1 MPDHYETLGLEPTAS
16 PEDIRVA
23 YRQMMQIIHP
33 DRNPNN
39 PQAEAWAKR
48 VNAAYEVLSHPDRRA
63 KYDRSRNRNHPP
75 PDPPPSA
82 GRQPGSA
89 RRERENAPAPEF
101 PFSIPL
107 EVVDSGLVTEYRT
120 YGGVKRPFTIP
131 PGVEEGERIPII
143 EEDGTPITLVIA
155 VERHDSFQRR
165 GADLYTELSIHKADA
180 VRRTVVSLAA
190 LRGRVD
196 VPLRPEF
203 LEGKTFCAR
212 GQGLP
217 HRHDPARRGDLHVSF
232 VVLPTPDRPVSVT
245 LEEVDRGCSRRLDDL
260 GVVAKIPPGV
270 ATGSRVYV
278 GADHGRETNLLVSVR
293 PHQRITRR
301 GDDLHLTAEV
311 NHITL
316 LLRSD
321 HRLDVLGRPVTV
333 PLHPKYA
340 DGREVS
346 LRDEGLPNLRN
357 PKRRGNLYVTFT
369 VRNEIRPAA
378 VSPRNRWER
387 LAGFA
392 RNAARAALHAAGV
405 AHAAIRQTA
414 AVWRSARYAMKNVW
428 LNIQI
433 HQERILTILKT
444 AAIAAAVIGA
454 GFSVYFIIVNI
465 VTILTAIAAMAIV
478 AALLYV
484 LFRGLY

>member
-1 MPDHYETLGLEPTAS
+1 MPDHYETLGVEPTAS
-16 PEDIRVA
+16 PEDIRAA
-23 YRQMMQIIHP
+23 YRQMMQMIHP

-48 VNAAYEVLSHPDRRA
+48 VNAAYETLSRPDRRA
-63 KYDRSRNRNHPP
+63 EYDRSRNGNRPP

-82 GRQPGSA
+82 GHQPGSA

-131 PGVEEGERIPII
+131 PGVEDGERIPII

-155 VERHDSFQRR
+155 VERHDAFQRR

-180 VRRTVVSLAA
+180 VRCTVVGLRTM
-190 LRGRVD
+190 RGRVD

-270 ATGSRVYV
+270 ANGSRVYV

-301 GDDLHLTAEV
+301 GDDLQLTAEIS
-311 NHITL
+311 HIAL

-340 DGREVS
+340 DGREVCWPG
-346 LRDEGLPNLRN
+346 EGLPNLRN

-392 RNAARAALHAAGV
+392 RNAARATLHAAGV

-414 AVWRSARYAMKNVW
+414 AAWRSARYAMKNAW

-433 HQERILTILKT
+433 HQERIWNNT
-444 AAIAAAVIGA
+444 
-454 GFSVYFIIVNI
+454 
-465 VTILTAIAAMAIV
+465 VTILIAIAMLAIPAGIIYILF
-478 AALLYV
+478 AA
-484 LFRGLY
+484 R

>member
-1 MPDHYETLGLEPTAS
+1 MPDHYETLGVEPTAS

-23 YRQMMQIIHP
+23 YRLLMQMIHP

-48 VNAAYEVLSHPDRRA
+48 VNAAYETLSRPERRA
-63 KYDRSRNRNHPP
+63 EYDRSRNRNHPP

-89 RRERENAPAPEF
+89 RRERETAQEF
-101 PFSIPL
+101 VFEIPL
-107 EVVDSGLVTEYRT
+107 EMVDSGLVHEYRC
-120 YGGVKRPFTIP
+120 YDGSRRQIVIP
-131 PGVEEGERIPII
+131 PGVEEGERFPFV
-143 EEDGTPITLVIA
+143 EMDGSPCTLVIA
-155 VERHDSFQRR
+155 VERHDSFHRR

-196 VPLRPEF
+196 VPLLPEF
-203 LEGKTFCAR
+203 LEGKTFCAQ

-217 HRHDPARRGDLHVSF
+217 HRHHPARRGDLNVSF
-232 VVLPTPDRPVSVT
+232 VVLPTPDRPVFVT

-260 GVVAKIPPGV
+260 GIVAKIPPGV
-270 ATGSRVYV
+270 ATGSRVYI

-301 GDDLHLTAEV
+301 GDDLHLTEEV
-311 NHITL
+311 SHIAL
-316 LLRSD
+316 LLRSEY
-321 HRLDVLGRPVTV
+321 RLDVLGRAVTV

-340 DGREVS
+340 DGREVCR
-346 LRDEGLPNLRN
+346 RDEGLPNLRN

-378 VSPRNRWER
+378 GSPRNRRER

-392 RNAARAALHAAGV
+392 RQAARATLHAAGV
-405 AHAAIRQTA
+405 AHGAIRQTVA
-414 AVWRSARYAMKNVW
+414 ACRS
-428 LNIQI
+428 LNDAIDR
-433 HQERILTILKT
+433 HRERILTILKI
-444 AAIAAAVIGA
+444 AAIAAAAIGA
-454 GFSVYFIIVNI
+454 GFAVYFIIVNI
-465 VTILTAIAAMAIV
+465 AAILTAIAAVAILGG
-478 AALLYV
+478 LLYI
-484 LFRGLY
+484 LFTGRY

>member
-1 MPDHYETLGLEPTAS
+1 MPDHYETLGVEPTAS
-16 PEDIRVA
+16 EEDIKDA
-23 YRQMMQIIHP
+23 YRQMMKIIHP

-48 VNAAYEVLSHPDRRA
+48 VNAAYEVLSHPGRRA
-63 KYDRSRNRNHPP
+63 EYDRSRNDRAS
-75 PDPPPSA
+75 DPPHASDWRAYTGNGP
-82 GRQPGSA
+82 
-89 RRERENAPAPEF
+89 RESGPASEF

-120 YGGVKRPFTIP
+120 YGGVKRPFKIP

-155 VERHDSFQRR
+155 VERHDSFHRR

-180 VRRTVVSLAA
+180 LRRTVVSLAA

-196 VPLRPEF
+196 VLLRPAF

-217 HRHDPARRGDLHVSF
+217 HRHDPAQRGDLHVSF

-245 LEEVDRGCSRRLDDL
+245 LEEVDSGCSRRLDDL

-270 ATGSRVYV
+270 ATGSRVYI

-293 PHQRITRR
+293 PHPRITRR

-311 NHITL
+311 SHIAL
-316 LLRSD
+316 LLRSER
-321 HRLDVLGRPVTV
+321 RLDVLGRPVTV

-340 DGREVS
+340 DGREVC
-346 LRDEGLPNLRN
+346 RPDEGLPNLRN

-378 VSPRNRWER
+378 VSPGNRRER

-392 RNAARAALHAAGV
+392 RKAARATLHAAGM
-405 AHAAIRQTA
+405 AHGAIRQTVA
-414 AVWRSARYAMKNVW
+414 AWRN
-428 LNIQI
+428 LNAAIDR
-433 HQERILTILKT
+433 HRERILTILKI
-444 AAIAAAVIGA
+444 AAIAVAAIGA
-454 GFSVYFIIVNI
+454 GFAVYFIIVNI
-465 VTILTAIAAMAIV
+465 VAILTAIAAVAIV
-478 AALLYV
+478 AGLLYV
-484 LFRGLY
+484 LFRGRF